1 MKSLKRKQP
10 EVKPPD
16 RHFSGSDIRRQSAED
31 ALRNEPGMLHVGFGK
46 YRDLTL
52 QQLVNRDKEY
62 CRWVLAQSADHFK
75 IRRLQDYLKQH
86 FPTTNAEST
95 LNHTP
100 ETAEETAESEKA
112 KRVSLGGPAPSWV
125 QDLLCLSRDYD
136 EISDD
141 LEDTALSGLPS
152 ETRKSL
158 HRFQRHGIAFGVQR
172 GGRVLLADEMG
183 LGKTVQALGIASFY
197 RREWPA
203 LVVVPSS
210 LRLAWKSEISRWLN
224 VQAIQV
230 IRSGADRFY
239 ADKDFYII
247 SYDLL
252 QKHQKFQERGG
263 KAFDIVICDESHL
276 LKSWHAQRTCQIL
289 PLLQNAR
296 RAVLISGSPALN
308 NAFELYPQLTALLP
322 SFIPGPSDFGE
333 RYCCVDSFQGQE
345 RFTGSVRPSELRQ
358 LLSTVMLRRGKAEV
372 LSQLPPKRRRSVPL
386 ELPMA
391 PEDLQWHG
399 DAQGIQEEEKEEEKE
414 SKGYQS
420 YQSVYARVGLAKA
433 EVAAEY
439 VEMLLDSMS
448 ESKVLVFFHH
458 ELVGNIIENKL
469 KHSKVAYVRI
479 DGKTPQVRREAEV
492 LRFQEQPSVR
502 IAVLSIT
509 ACGLGLTLTAASV
522 IVFAE
527 LYSVPK
533 IMEQAEDRAHR
544 IGQTKSIDIHY
555 LVAHGTVDDS
565 ILACLARKEH
575 ELQHL
580 LQSGEV
586 CTEEMQNKI
595 VPAVRASARPLAQ
608 NAAIR
613 KAFANSKENKET
625 KEKKEKKEPPVPP
638 VRTVKSPGLKM
649 LGDQDTCISHRLT
662 SMGFSK
668 AEVDAAIRRVGT
680 FEGALEILVQ
690 EQNRA
695 PAGNTSKKQ
704 PLVLSDSEEEIPT
717 KKNCAIAPTMEDSDS
732 DVQVTMEDSDSDVQI
747 EYD

>member
-16 RHFSGSDIRRQSAED
+16 RHLSGSDLRRQSAED
-31 ALRNEPGMLHVGFGK
+31 ALRNEPGTLHVGFGK

-75 IRRLQDYLKQH
+75 IRRLQDYLKQT
-86 FPTTNAEST
+86 FPTNAEST
-95 LNHTP
+95 LNPTP
-100 ETAEETAESEKA
+100 ETAEETAESEA

-125 QDLLCLSRDYD
+125 QDLLRLSRDYD

-141 LEDTALSGLPS
+141 LEDCALSGLPG

-203 LVVVPSS
+203 LIVVPSS

-252 QKHQKFQERGG
+252 QKHPKFQDRAG
-263 KAFDIVICDESHL
+263 KSFDIVICDESHL

-322 SFIPGPSDFGE
+322 SFVPGPSDFGE

-386 ELPMA
+386 ELPVA

-399 DAQGIQEEEKEEEKE
+399 DAQGIQEADEEKE

-433 EVAAEY
+433 EVAADY
-439 VEMLLDSMS
+439 VEMLLDSMND
-448 ESKVLVFFHH
+448 SKVLVFFHH
-458 ELVGNIIENKL
+458 EVVGNIIENKL

-580 LQSGEV
+580 LQSNGGEAS
-586 CTEEMQNKI
+586 TEEMQNKI

-613 KAFANSKENKET
+613 KAFATSKEN
-625 KEKKEKKEPPVPP
+625 KEKKEKKEIPVPP

-649 LGDQDTCISHRLT
+649 LGDQDMSISHRLT
-662 SMGFSK
+662 SMGFTK
-668 AEVDAAIRRVGT
+668 AEVDEAIRRVGN
-680 FEGALEILVQ
+680 FEDALEILL
-690 EQNRA
+690 EQNGA
-695 PAGNTSKKQ
+695 AGNTSKKQ

-717 KKNCAIAPTMEDSDS
+717 RKKCELAPTMEDPDS

>member
-10 EVKPPD
+10 EVKQPD
-16 RHFSGSDIRRQSAED
+16 RHLSGSDIRRQSAED
-31 ALRNEPGMLHVGFGK
+31 ALRNEPGTLHVGFGK
-46 YRDLTL
+46 YRDLTF

-62 CRWVLAQSADHFK
+62 CRWVLAQSAEHFK
-75 IRRLQDYLKQH
+75 IRRLRDYLKQTL
-86 FPTTNAEST
+86 PTNTEST
-95 LNHTP
+95 LNHT
-100 ETAEETAESEKA
+100 ETAEEIAESEKA

-125 QDLLCLSRDYD
+125 QDLLHLSRDYD
-136 EISDD
+136 EIGDD
-141 LEDTALSGLPS
+141 LEDTALSGLPG

-252 QKHQKFQERGG
+252 QKHPKFQDRAG

-289 PLLQNAR
+289 PLLENAR

-308 NAFELYPQLTALLP
+308 NAFELYPQVTALLP
-322 SFIPGPSDFGE
+322 SFLPGPAEFGE

-386 ELPMA
+386 ELPVA
-391 PEDLQWHG
+391 PEELQWQG
-399 DAQGIQEEEKEEEKE
+399 DAQGIQDEEE
-414 SKGYQS
+414 SKAYQS

-433 EVAAEY
+433 EVAADY
-439 VEMLLDSMS
+439 VEMLLDSMND
-448 ESKVLVFFHH
+448 SKVLVFFHH
-458 ELVGNIIENKL
+458 EVVGNIIENKL
-469 KHSKVAYVRI
+469 KQSKVAYVRI

-544 IGQTKSIDIHY
+544 IGQTKSIDVHY
-555 LVAHGTVDDS
+555 LVAHGTVDDN
-565 ILACLARKEH
+565 ILACLARKET

-580 LQSGEV
+580 LQSNGGEV
-586 CTEEMQNKI
+586 STEEMQNKI

-613 KAFANSKENKET
+613 KAFAKSRENKENKE
-625 KEKKEKKEPPVPP
+625 KKDKKDIPVPP
-638 VRTVKSPGLKM
+638 VRKVKSPGLKP
-649 LGDQDTCISHRLT
+649 LGDQDMSISHRLT

-668 AEVDAAIRRVGT
+668 VEVDETIRRVGS
-680 FEGALEILVQ
+680 FEGALEILL
-690 EQNRA
+690 EQQNCA
-695 PAGNTSKKQ
+695 SKKQ
-704 PLVLSDSEEEIPT
+704 PLVLSDSEELPT
-717 KKNCAIAPTMEDSDS
+717 TRNQGIAPTMEDSDS